1 MDELGGMFR
10 VRVGS
15 WVIYCV
21 SESPHK
27 DRRARVC
34 VSVCVHRMSN
44 NEKADKSP
52 VSLPPGKQIH
62 N

>member
-1 MDELGGMFR
+1 MFEVR
-10 VRVGS
+10 VRS
-15 WVIYCV
+15 WVIDCV

-27 DRRARVC
+27 VRSARVC
-34 VSVCVHRMSN
+34 VSVCVHRISN

-52 VSLPPGKQIH
+52 VSLPLRKRIH